1 MRPSNRTGRLVLV
14 AVLAVMTLWLAAA
27 CGSDPTP
34 TPRPT
39 PTPTPAPEATPTV
52 DAAAQFQAEWD
63 ALIAVAKDEGKLV
76 IAAGSSGASN
86 LRPVW
91 DQFQEKFDIEVIV
104 STGRSQAVTDKL
116 IAEQSAN
123 VFDVDLFMMDILRA
137 GQVLDAGGLLPLPP
151 LFIHPEVLDKSA
163 WYRGDWLFADAQKQ
177 YVFTYSASAQTN
189 NIVSA
194 GYNTNLVTED
204 DIARIETDRDFI
216 APWFVEKF
224 KGSVVM
230 RPPPPYSVGG
240 GGYYVTQRHPDL
252 GPEFLESLMTVLDAD
267 WQENTRLAADG
278 VAQGK
283 YAWAL
288 NASGVAS
295 ELRDMGREGLPVARF
310 RKAMP
315 ITPYLS
321 GGSSAN
327 QVAAPINPPHP
338 NAAQLAL
345 NWFLAREGQTLRNE
359 IGRASEDDFTR
370 PSLRDDV
377 PVGNSDP
384 DTRRQPGVVYELC
397 IECDPSEQEA
407 AKEAYQFAQ
416 DVYEKLVGIQ

>member
-1 MRPSNRTGRLVLV
+1 MKPSNRTGRLVLV
-14 AVLAVMTLWLAAA
+14 AILGVMTLWLAAA
-27 CGSDPTP
+27 CGSNPTP
-34 TPRPT
+34 TSA
-39 PTPTPAPEATPTV
+39 PTPTPAPVQEPTSTP

-63 ALIAVAKDEGKLV
+63 ALVAAAQEEGTLV

-91 DQFQEKFDIEVIV
+91 EKFQEKYGIEVIV

-137 GQVLDAGGLLPLPP
+137 GQVVDAGGLRPLPP

-163 WYRGDWLFADAQKQ
+163 WYGGDWLFADAQKQ
-177 YVFTYSASAQTN
+177 FVFTYSATAVTT
-189 NIVSA
+189 NIVAA

-204 DIARIETDRDFI
+204 DIARIETDHDFV

-252 GPEFLESLMTVLDAD
+252 GQDFLQSLMTVLDAD

-310 RKAMP
+310 RKDMP
-315 ITPYLS
+315 ITPYLT

-327 QVAAPINPPHP
+327 QIAAPISPPHS

-345 NWFLAREGQTLRNE
+345 NWFLSREGQTLRNE

-370 PSLRDDV
+370 PSLRDDI

-384 DTRRQPGVVYELC
+384 AARRQPGVIYDLC